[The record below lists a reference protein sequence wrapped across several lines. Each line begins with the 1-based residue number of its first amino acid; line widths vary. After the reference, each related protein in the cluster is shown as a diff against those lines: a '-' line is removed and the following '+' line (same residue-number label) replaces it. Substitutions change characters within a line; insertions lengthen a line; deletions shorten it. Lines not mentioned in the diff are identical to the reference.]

1 MKIATVFG
9 TRPEII
15 RLSRT
20 IRALD
25 GACEHVLV
33 NTGQNYDPD
42 LSDVF
47 FEQLAVRRPDVELGV
62 RSSAFPEQLG
72 QILAGA
78 AAVFEREKPDRVLV
92 LGDTNSG
99 LSAIVAARMGIP
111 VYHMEA
117 GNRCFD
123 DRVPEEVNRRIIDH
137 CSAVLMPYTHRSKEN
152 LLGEGVERRRIFVT
166 GNPIFEVLQAHAA
179 QIGGSGALSDLG
191 LREGEYFLA
200 TIHRAENVDDP
211 ARLAGLLGGLERVA
225 ENFRQPVVVS
235 LHPRTAD
242 RLARSRLA
250 RSRLAAVSDLV
261 RLARPFGFFAFV
273 KLEKH
278 ARCVLTDS
286 GTVQEECCIFGV
298 PNVTLRDVTERAET
312 IEVGSNILTG
322 ADPDA
327 ILRAVKLVVDR
338 RGAWTP
344 PPEYLEPAVSSTVAN
359 ILLGFTLGC

>member
-152 LLGEGVERRRIFVT
+152 LLREGVERRRIFVT

-179 QIGGSGALSDLG
+179 QIDGSGALSDLG

-211 ARLAGLLGGLERVA
+211 ARLAGLLGGLESVA
-225 ENFRQPVVVS
+225 GHFRQPVVVS

-242 RLARSRLA
+242 RLARGGLA
-250 RSRLAAVSDLV
+250 VVSDLV

-312 IEVGSNILTG
+312 IEVGSNVLTG

-327 ILRAVKLVVDR
+327 ILRAVKLVIER

-359 ILLGFTLGC
+359 ILLGFTLGR